1 MEIVINR
8 QFGRGVGET
17 DKIRQGDKR
26 REESEASG
34 KRMCEW
40 MKKMNKRYFKSGS
53 FVVEEELSYFI
64 KRNMNWKR

>member
-34 KRMCEW
+34 KRMCE
-40 MKKMNKRYFKSGS
+40 
-53 FVVEEELSYFI
+53 
-64 KRNMNWKR
+64 

>member
-26 REESEASG
+26 REEESEASG
-34 KRMCEW
+34 KRMCE
-40 MKKMNKRYFKSGS
+40 
-53 FVVEEELSYFI
+53 
-64 KRNMNWKR
+64 